1 MAPHL
6 VRTRSAYKGIRIL
19 ISYHTHTHTHY
30 KIIHALLVMGWY
42 NEKKTTD
49 QYAEKK
55 RWIFTFDLQEESED
69 EYLTERGIVTTM

>member
-1 MAPHL
+1 MHP
-6 VRTRSAYKGIRIL
+6 
-19 ISYHTHTHTHY
+19 
-30 KIIHALLVMGWY
+30 LLVMGWY

-49 QYAEKK
+49 LFAEEN